1 MINLWGRFKETW
13 FLPLFGCQKLER
25 IIHIYL
31 FFTSNMTR
39 EDRRNFIKNI
49 FRLAIGVVLLVACFW
64 YLKHHPAEQIAL
76 YSGLKTIIQKGEVLA
91 YNVLWRDGNQLAR
104 KYELENRYL
113 ELIHRAEEKGCKDT
127 ELVEALHQT
136 YETFLQEDKKKISY
150 YIAKYMILFSEYD
163 SSVEECS

>member
-1 MINLWGRFKETW
+1 
-13 FLPLFGCQKLER
+13 
-25 IIHIYL
+25 
-31 FFTSNMTR
+31 MTR

-49 FRLAIGVVLLVACFW
+49 FRLAIGVVLL
-64 YLKHHPAEQIAL
+64 
-76 YSGLKTIIQKGEVLA
+76 
-91 YNVLWRDGNQLAR
+91 WRDGNQLAR
-104 KYELENRYL
+104 KYDLENRYL

>member
-1 MINLWGRFKETW
+1 MINLWGRFEETW
-13 FLPLFGCQKLER
+13 FLPLFGSQKLER
-25 IIHIYL
+25 IVHIYL

-64 YLKHHPAEQIAL
+64 YLKNHPAEQIAL

-104 KYELENRYL
+104 KYDLENRYL

-127 ELVEALHQT
+127 ELVEALHQP